1 MWTKAD
7 AETDFSGGAKYCGK
21 VEIKWEGIRNGPPD
35 PSVSGSIETRENL
48 RTNTASKPG
57 SKPAEGCLY
66 FKWSWKACAGKDSE

>member
-1 MWTKAD
+1 M
-7 AETDFSGGAKYCGK
+7 G
-21 VEIKWEGIRNGPPD
+21 RNQNEPPD

-66 FKWSWKACAGKDSE
+66 FEYSSSEAGRLVLERTLSDLSLGVGETDG